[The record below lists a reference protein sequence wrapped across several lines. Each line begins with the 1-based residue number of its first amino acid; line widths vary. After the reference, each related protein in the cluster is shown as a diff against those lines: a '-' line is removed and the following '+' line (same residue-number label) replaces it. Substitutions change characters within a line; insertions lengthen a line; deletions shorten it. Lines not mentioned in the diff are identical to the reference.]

1 MKSNS
6 KYLEWIIEY
15 LLDMVDFVM
24 FPFLISG
31 DFSVWL
37 LQQEIQWTDFFTF
50 TEVSFI
56 DVDLCA

>member
-1 MKSNS
+1 M
-6 KYLEWIIEY
+6 YLEWIIEY